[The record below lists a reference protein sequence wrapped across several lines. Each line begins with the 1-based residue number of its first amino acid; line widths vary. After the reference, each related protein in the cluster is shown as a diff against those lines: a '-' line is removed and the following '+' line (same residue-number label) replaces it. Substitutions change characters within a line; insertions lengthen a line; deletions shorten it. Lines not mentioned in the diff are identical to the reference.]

1 MSSQL
6 IDNRKIVDGVVATP
20 GTNTN
25 TWYTREVNG
34 SFSINGS
41 FNGAEAVFDWVL
53 NKTSDSKLIKAGVV
67 RLASSK
73 KSLQIEFD
81 TSFPDNNYYLFFL
94 QNTNV
99 SSYWLEKKVS
109 RAVIAGSWELGDE
122 VSWLAIHRDFARKTG
137 IQNPGTIFSGQRR
150 MDNTTPDLGSAT
162 ELDIT
167 NDAHSNLASWYD
179 SEFIIQPSTSNLSDG
194 FQQLP
199 NLEEYSI
206 ILSSNNNINT
216 YWVEKANDRFKI
228 ATSFDQ
234 ACIIDYLMIKKGIDW
249 WNEF

>member
-6 IDNRKIVDGVVATP
+6 IDNRKIIDGVVATP

-25 TWYTREVNG
+25 TWYTRELNG
-34 SFSINGS
+34 SFSVNGS

-53 NKTSDSKLIKAGVV
+53 NKTSDSKFIKAGVV
-67 RLASSK
+67 KMSSSK
-73 KSLQIEFD
+73 KSLQVQFD
-81 TSFPDNNYYLFFL
+81 TSFPDNNYYVFFL
-94 QNTNV
+94 QNSNV
-99 SSYWLEKKVS
+99 SSWWLEKKVN
-109 RAVIAGSWELGDE
+109 RFVIAGSWELGQE

-137 IQNPGTIFSGQRR
+137 IQNPGTIFAGSRT
-150 MDNTTPDLGSAT
+150 MDGLTPDISGAAT
-162 ELDIT
+162 LDIT
-167 NDAHSNLASWYD
+167 DDEHSNLNSWYNN
-179 SEFIIQPSTSNLSDG
+179 EYIIEPTTGIPDN

-206 ILSSNNNINT
+206 ILSTNNNINT